1 MITVLLLLLGL
12 ALLLA
17 GGAALVKGASG
28 IAAQFGVSPMI
39 VGLTIVSFG
48 TSAPELV
55 VNVIGALND
64 QTELAFGNV
73 VGSNLANLGLV
84 LGIAAVIRPIS
95 IDSKLVIR
103 ELPLL
108 LLVSAMI
115 VVMCADPR
123 FRGIASMLDRSEAI
137 ILFLVFGMFMYIA
150 VIDVLRRK
158 TFDPL
163 VTHAGDIPLAVGG
176 LTSFMNLAYL
186 LAGTFALFLGG
197 RLTINNGVELADM
210 LSIQSALVGLFIVAI
225 GTSLP
230 ELVTTVFAA
239 MRGESDIALGNVV
252 GSNLFNN
259 LMVLPVS
266 AIASPVSVPGGG
278 MLDLAMSL
286 VLAAALIPIFWIGRA
301 QLGRATGGLLILSYL
316 GYAIWRIA

>member
-12 ALLLA
+12 ILLLF

-84 LGIAAVIRPIS
+84 LGIAALIRPIS
-95 IDSKLVIR
+95 IDSKLLLR

-115 VVMCADPR
+115 VVMTADPR
-123 FRGIASMLDRSEAI
+123 FRGLASMLDRSEAT

-150 VIDVLRRK
+150 VIDVIRRR
-158 TFDPL
+158 TVDPL
-163 VTHAGDIPLAVGG
+163 ITHAGDVPLAVGG
-176 LTSFMNLAYL
+176 SVRLLNLTYL
-186 LAGTFALFLGG
+186 LVGTIALFLGG
-197 RLTINNGVELADM
+197 RLTIDNGVELAAI

-266 AIASPVSVPGGG
+266 AIASPVSVPAGG
-278 MLDLAMSL
+278 MIDLAMSL

-301 QLGRATGGLLILSYL
+301 QLGRITGALLILCYL
-316 GYAIWRIA
+316 GYAIWRVA